1 MKENPV
7 RDDSE
12 TGEYTQRQLF
22 YKIIWDIDDVCEFT
36 SYAKG
41 TIYNKVSSGEIPY
54 RRGRKKKLIFIPNE
68 VIEWL
73 KGGKL

>member
-1 MKENPV
+1 MIENPI

-12 TGEYTQRQLF
+12 PGTYTQRQLF

-73 KGGKL
+73 RGGKS